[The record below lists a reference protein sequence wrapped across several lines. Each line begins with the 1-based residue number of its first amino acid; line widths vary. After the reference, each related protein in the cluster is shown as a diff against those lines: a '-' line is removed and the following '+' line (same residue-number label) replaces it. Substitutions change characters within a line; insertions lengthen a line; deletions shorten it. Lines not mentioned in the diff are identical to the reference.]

1 MADIRRR
8 AKASTGSIYHQFESK
23 EHLAAEVYLEGI
35 GDHQAGL
42 IAALEGE
49 ADARRGIRAMIAHHL
64 GWVRAND
71 DWARFLFQGRH
82 SALTAEAQQALEEL
96 NSELMRR
103 AGRWFDAQ
111 VEAGRLRRLPADIYV
126 ALVAGPYLAPTRR
139 DLSGPART
147 GVNEGHLGMEGSD
160 EECSHRLRHGLG
172 LDGRDGRD
180 HPRRAAGRVRHRGR
194 AGRRGHD
201 ALRVRR
207 GGPREP
213 DALRRV
219 HVADEEV
226 HRAQRRGAG
235 PQEGRVLLQRALRR
249 ADRRGEVAG
258 APAVCRSR
266 PRAEHHTQEEGHRH
280 GPDPLAR
287 VLRPPAE
294 EAYARDRAGV
304 DGLSQGAAGPARR

>member
-1 MADIRRR
+1 MNRKRSHPGSAARRRDIIRAALACFSEIGFSRTTMADIRRR

-126 ALVAGPYLAPTRR
+126 ALVAGPYLAHTRLY
-139 DLSGPART
+139 LSARACT
-147 GVNEGHLGMEGSD
+147 GVNEAIELLADAAWRSLAV
-160 EECSHRLRHGLG
+160 RP
-172 LDGRDGRD
+172 DGPGT
-180 HPRRAAGRVRHRGR
+180 PPRAAAPPGE
-194 AGRRGHD
+194 RRSP
-201 ALRVRR
+201 RN
-207 GGPREP
+207 GGKR
-213 DALRRV
+213 
-219 HVADEEV
+219 
-226 HRAQRRGAG
+226 
-235 PQEGRVLLQRALRR
+235 
-249 ADRRGEVAG
+249 
-258 APAVCRSR
+258 
-266 PRAEHHTQEEGHRH
+266 
-280 GPDPLAR
+280 
-287 VLRPPAE
+287 
-294 EAYARDRAGV
+294 
-304 DGLSQGAAGPARR
+304 